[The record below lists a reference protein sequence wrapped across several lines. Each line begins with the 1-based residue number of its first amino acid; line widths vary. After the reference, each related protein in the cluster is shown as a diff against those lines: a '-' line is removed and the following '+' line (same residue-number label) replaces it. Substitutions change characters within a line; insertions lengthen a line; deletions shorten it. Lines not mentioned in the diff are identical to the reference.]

1 MNRFDHLHKQYR
13 EKKMKER
20 KERLL
25 ASSRN
30 SIDTNGGGT
39 SGYRF
44 KQGPNTGIVAGH
56 ISVNHQN
63 SKI

>member
-30 SIDTNGGGT
+30 TIDTNGGGT

-44 KQGPNTGIVAGH
+44 KHGPRVGHVAGH
-56 ISVNHQN
+56 ITVPAKN
-63 SKI
+63 KI